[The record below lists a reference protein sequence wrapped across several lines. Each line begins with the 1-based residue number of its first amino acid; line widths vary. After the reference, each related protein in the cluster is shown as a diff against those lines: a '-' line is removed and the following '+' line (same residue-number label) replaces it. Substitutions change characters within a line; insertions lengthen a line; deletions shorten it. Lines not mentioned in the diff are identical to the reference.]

1 MSDPNPLQERIAEEL
16 YYDRHPEGRHRGEW
30 PAAVYPDD
38 VYEYRDL
45 AAAVLPIIARLEARS
60 DIRGR
65 AVVMYRER
73 AREAEAERDQAY
85 EWADDQSH
93 PLVMRQGEILTGV
106 ANALNGP
113 TPARTSWSH
122 HDLAEKAAAMV
133 ARAEQA
139 EARIKAVR
147 AIHRDLYESM
157 SGFPYCDSCDR
168 DWPCPTIRALDG
180 DA

>member
-1 MSDPNPLQERIAEEL
+1 MTTHPIDTEALRERAAHVYRHGGPPNAVESL
-16 YYDRHPEGRHRGEW
+16 
-30 PAAVYPDD
+30 AANTPGLLDL
-38 VYEYRDL
+38 L
-45 AAAVLPIIARLEARS
+45 AAAEHRIARLEAQS

-65 AVVMYRER
+65 AAVMYRER

-157 SGFPYCDSCDR
+157 PGAPYCDSCDR